1 MNKLAKRAWFALV
14 LAAVLSIGLV
24 VIVVRYFTQAQDWVT
39 FQNSPHV
46 YNNGVMDSGMIVSR
60 DGTLLLDATNGRH
73 YAEDYTLR
81 CSMLPLL
88 GDTEGNIT
96 PYLLNEYG
104 DELVGFDLLN
114 GTHHTGLGS
123 GVMHMTL
130 SADAQR
136 TAMYALNGRHGTVGV
151 YNYKTGE
158 VLCMVSSPNYDP
170 CDVPDVAANEEYYD
184 GVYIN
189 RFVHSAYAPGST
201 FKLVTAAAALDNI
214 SDIRTRTFYCSGS
227 VEIGGETV
235 ICNGVHGTL
244 NFEEALCESC
254 NVAFAQIAQE
264 LGARTLSSYVEK
276 LGITDHLTFDGIE
289 TAAGHFDVDDATA
302 YETAWAGIGQYTDQI
317 NPCQYMHFMGAIANG
332 GQAAIPRLVNSVTFG
347 DSTKYEAKTE
357 MGDRLLS
364 GATAEDLAEM
374 MHYAVQNQ
382 YGSWYFN
389 GLYAGA
395 KSGTAER
402 GEGQSA
408 NAVFAG
414 FVQDSNYPLAFVV
427 VVEGGG
433 AGGTTCAPIIQQVLY
448 SCMVAMDNS

>member
-14 LAAVLSIGLV
+14 LAGILSIGLV

-39 FQNSPHV
+39 FQSSPHV
-46 YNNGVMDSGMIVSR
+46 YNNGVMDSGMVVSR
-60 DGTLLLDATNGRH
+60 EGTVLLDATHGRS

-81 CSMLPLL
+81 CSMLHLL

-123 GVMHMTL
+123 GMMRMTL

-136 TAMYALNGRHGTVGV
+136 SAMYALNGRHGTIGV

-170 CDVPDVAANEEYYD
+170 CDVPDVAGNEEYYD

-189 RFVHSAYAPGST
+189 RFVHSTYAPGST
-201 FKLVTAAAALDNI
+201 FKLVTAAAALENI
-214 SDIRTRTFYCSGS
+214 PDIRTRTFYCGGS
-227 VEIGGETV
+227 EEIGGETV
-235 ICNGVHGTL
+235 ICNGVHGTI
-244 NFEEALCESC
+244 NFEEALSESC
-254 NVAFAQIAQE
+254 NVAFAEIVQE
-264 LGARTLSSYVEK
+264 LGARKLASYVEK
-276 LGITDHLTFDGIE
+276 VGVTNRLQFDGIE
-289 TAAGHFDVDDATA
+289 TAAGHFDVTNATI
-302 YETAWAGIGQYTDQI
+302 YEAAWAGIGQYTDQI

-332 GQAAIPRLVNSVTFG
+332 GQAAIPHLVNRITFG
-347 DSTKYEAKTE
+347 DSEKYEAKTK
-357 MGDRLLS
+357 MGDRLLDS
-364 GATAEDLAEM
+364 DVAQELAQM

-402 GEGQSA
+402 GEGESA

-433 AGGTTCAPIIQQVLY
+433 AGGSTCAPIIQQVLY
-448 SCMVAMDNS
+448 SCMTAMDNS

>member
-14 LAAVLSIGLV
+14 LAGILSIGLV

-39 FQNSPHV
+39 FQSSPHV
-46 YNNGVMDSGMIVSR
+46 YNNGVMDSGMVVSR
-60 DGTLLLDATNGRH
+60 EGTVLLDATHGRS

-81 CSMLPLL
+81 CSMLHLL

-123 GVMHMTL
+123 GMMRMTL

-136 TAMYALNGRHGTVGV
+136 SALYALNGRHGTVGV
-151 YNYKTGE
+151 YNYQTGE

-170 CDVPDVAANEEYYD
+170 CDVPDVAGNEEYYD

-189 RFVHSAYAPGST
+189 RFVHSTYAPGST
-201 FKLVTAAAALDNI
+201 FKLVTAAAALENI
-214 SDIRTRTFYCSGS
+214 PDIRTRTFYCGGS
-227 VEIGGETV
+227 EEIGGETV
-235 ICNGVHGTL
+235 ICNGVHGTIS
-244 NFEEALCESC
+244 FEEALSESC
-254 NVAFAQIAQE
+254 NVAFAEIVQE
-264 LGARTLSSYVEK
+264 LGARKLASYVEK
-276 LGITDHLTFDGIE
+276 VGVTNRLQFDGLE
-289 TAAGHFDVDDATA
+289 TAAGHFDVTNATV
-302 YETAWAGIGQYTDQI
+302 YEAAWAGIGQYTDQI

-332 GQAAIPRLVNSVTFG
+332 GQAAIPHLVNRITFG
-347 DSTKYEAKTE
+347 DSEKYEAKTK
-357 MGDRLLS
+357 MGDRLLDS
-364 GATAEDLAEM
+364 DVAQELAQM

-402 GEGQSA
+402 GEGESA

-414 FVQDSNYPLAFVV
+414 FVQDSDYPLAFVV

-433 AGGTTCAPIIQQVLY
+433 AGGSTCAPIIQQVLY
-448 SCMVAMDNS
+448 SCMTAMDNS

>member
-14 LAAVLSIGLV
+14 LAGILSIGLV

-39 FQNSPHV
+39 FQSSPHV
-46 YNNGVMDSGMIVSR
+46 YNNGVMDSGMVVSR
-60 DGTLLLDATNGRH
+60 EGTVLLDATHGRS

-81 CSMLPLL
+81 CSMLHLL

-123 GVMHMTL
+123 GMMRMTL

-136 TAMYALNGRHGTVGV
+136 SALYALDGRHGAVGV
-151 YNYKTGE
+151 YNYQTGE

-170 CDVPDVAANEEYYD
+170 CDVPDVAGNEEYYD

-189 RFVHSAYAPGST
+189 RFVHSIYAPGST
-201 FKLVTAAAALDNI
+201 FKLVTAAAALENI
-214 SDIRTRTFYCSGS
+214 PDIRTRTFYCGGS
-227 VEIGGETV
+227 EEIGGETV
-235 ICNGVHGTL
+235 ICNGVHGTIS
-244 NFEEALCESC
+244 FEEALSESC
-254 NVAFAQIAQE
+254 NVAFAEIVQE
-264 LGARTLSSYVEK
+264 LGARKLASYVEK
-276 LGITDHLTFDGIE
+276 VGVTNRLQFDGLE
-289 TAAGHFDVDDATA
+289 TAAGHFDVTNATV
-302 YETAWAGIGQYTDQI
+302 YEAAWAGIGQYTDQI

-332 GQAAIPRLVNSVTFG
+332 GQAAIPHLVNRITFG
-347 DSTKYEAKTE
+347 DSEKYEAKTK
-357 MGDRLLS
+357 MGDRLLDS
-364 GATAEDLAEM
+364 DVAQELAQM

-402 GEGQSA
+402 GEGESA

-433 AGGTTCAPIIQQVLY
+433 AGGSTCAPIIQQVLY
-448 SCMVAMDNS
+448 SCMTAMDNS